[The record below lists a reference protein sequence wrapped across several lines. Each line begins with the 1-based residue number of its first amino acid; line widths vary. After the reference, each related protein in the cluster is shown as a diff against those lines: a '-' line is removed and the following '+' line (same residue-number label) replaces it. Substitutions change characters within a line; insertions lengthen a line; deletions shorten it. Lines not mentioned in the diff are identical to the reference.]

1 MIAGVQTTTIMPI
14 NDVQLSEDRWLDFF
28 EHYKGL
34 PGQQRGLLML
44 RKHIIEADPGLL
56 TEGAQWIEETRQNAQ
71 PDVPNTWEGIEM
83 AARVAGAKFPA
94 LVAAQWALESDW
106 GKKPAGVNNF
116 WGLKG
121 LSGTVKATLEEV
133 NGVMRPE
140 TATFKDFPTIRA
152 GVEYLVTRW
161 YADFQQHKGVNRANT
176 IAEAAR
182 LLQSQGYATDS
193 KYPEKLLGILSR
205 RTPTLATPA
214 QQPATTRHL
223 DPRGSEEAGMAGPQ
237 KAAPV
242 KPGDTYLLVN
252 DRDQDMEAYDHTGKL
267 LWKIPCLGRG
277 QGADTDWTRTNTDTP
292 PGLYKLGK
300 LYADYEQNANP
311 PCSDTAMAY
320 GWYSFDMEEQEGQE
334 VAHGRAGIMLH
345 GGGSA
350 CGWPM
355 AWAPQQPLH
364 PTLGCV
370 RLHNADLR
378 DKVLPLYRQG
388 TVYVGVFQE
397 KK

>member
-1 MIAGVQTTTIMPI
+1 MPI
-14 NDVQLSEDRWLDFF
+14 NDVQLTEDRWLDFF

-34 PGQQRGLLML
+34 PGQRRGLLML

-182 LLQSQGYATDS
+182 LLQSHGYATDS

-214 QQPATTRHL
+214 RQPATTRHFL
-223 DPRGSEEAGMAGPQ
+223 RLTRASRVNSRGLVELALERVEFGGGLAGRLIVVSGAPGRQSFRTAAASVPGSLEPLPEGLWRMEEPVWAGP
-237 KAAPV
+237 V
-242 KPGDTYLLVN
+242 GDW
-252 DRDQDMEAYDHTGKL
+252 GKS
-267 LWKIPCLGRG
+267 WG
-277 QGADTDWTRTNTDTP
+277 
-292 PGLYKLGK
+292 PGLG
-300 LYADYEQNANP
+300 P
-311 PCSDTAMAY
+311 VSIPMAY
-320 GWYSFDMEEQEGQE
+320 VRPG
-334 VAHGRAGIMLH
+334 ATRR
-345 GGGSA
+345 SA
-350 CGWPM
+350 I
-355 AWAPQQPLH
+355 
-364 PTLGCV
+364 
-370 RLHNADLR
+370 
-378 DKVLPLYRQG
+378 
-388 TVYVGVFQE
+388 
-397 KK
+397 